1 MTTELTSMAD
11 QYLYI
16 LSNPS
21 MPGLIKVGKTTTH
34 PDQRMAELHSTGV
47 PTPFEL
53 ECSFAVPDCHESE
66 RKAHNALRAY
76 RVANNREFFRL
87 SVKSAIEKI
96 IEVIGPFTLHEAR
109 ASYGVEKLEQK
120 IKQRMADR
128 ERQAVERRD
137 AEQRRETE
145 LRYQKTRNYTA
156 LKQAIQLENE
166 KLNRLGPR
174 PEKPEQSGFATLC
187 QFCYY
192 PIPLG
197 WLAWISIIQIF
208 EPKRTW
214 VGVIAAIL
222 VWLGWHFNSKENE
235 ALTEHNKLLAPY
247 RLIDDKL
254 YELKKKLS
262 EMEAENPSLKTMG

>member
-1 MTTELTSMAD
+1 MAE

-66 RKAHNALRAY
+66 RKAHNALNAY

-87 SVKSAIEKI
+87 SVQSAIKTI
-96 IEVIGPFTLHEAR
+96 IEVIGPFTLHEAK
-109 ASYGVEKLEQK
+109 ASYGVEKLEQEMK
-120 IKQRMADR
+120 RRTAER
-128 ERQAVERRD
+128 ERQATERRD
-137 AEQRRETE
+137 AERRQEAE
-145 LRYQKTRNYTA
+145 ARYQRLRHYTA
-156 LKQAIQLENE
+156 LKQAIQVENE

-174 PEKPEQSGFATLC
+174 PEKPVQPGFATFC
-187 QFCYY
+187 KFCYY
-192 PIPLG
+192 PITPLG
-197 WLAWISIIQIF
+197 WLAWLSILQIF
-208 EPKRTW
+208 NSKHTW

-222 VWLGWHFNSKENE
+222 VGLGWHFNSKDNE
-235 ALTEHNKLLAPY
+235 ASAAHDKLLAPFKP
-247 RLIDDKL
+247 IDDKL
-254 YELKKKLS
+254 YELKKKQS
-262 EMEAENPSLKTMG
+262 EMETEDPNLKTMS

>member
-1 MTTELTSMAD
+1 MTD

-96 IEVIGPFTLHEAR
+96 IEVIGPFTLHEAK

-120 IKQRMADR
+120 IKQRTA
-128 ERQAVERRD
+128 ERRD
-137 AEQRRETE
+137 TE
-145 LRYQKTRNYTA
+145 LRREAELRFQKIRNYTA

-174 PEKPEQSGFATLC
+174 PKKPEQSIFAVICMLC
-187 QFCYY
+187 FF
-192 PIPLG
+192 PIPFG
-197 WLAWISIIQIF
+197 WLAWISIFLIF
-208 EPKRTW
+208 DSKLTW
-214 VGVIAAIL
+214 FGVTAAIL
-222 VWLGWHFNSKENE
+222 VWLGWRFFSKDCEVS
-235 ALTEHNKLLAPY
+235 AAYNKHLAPY
-247 RLIDDKL
+247 KQIEGKL
-254 YELKKKLS
+254 SELKQQLS
-262 EMEAENPSLKTMG
+262 EMEKEDSSLGSMR